1 MVKCISANE
10 LNVLACDYAKPV
22 ECVYTPGTVCAVCAL
37 RDCRDIAAR
46 EFIGAHQVLV
56 IHVRNT
62 VTVRANSMAY

>member
-22 ECVYTPGTVCAVCAL
+22 ECVYPGTVCAL
-37 RDCRDIAAR
+37 RDCRDIGAR
-46 EFIGAHQVLV
+46 EFTGAHQERV
-56 IHVRNT
+56 IHVRST